1 MFFTWNRYTLLTSPL
16 WTTKVCL
23 CLLPLLFS
31 SFVTSSSSLGSEVSG
46 PQPDLISP
54 QLWRQGYR
62 QISLLLLMF
71 LFLMELQEAVGRSL
85 RNSVNNLTEKYTCCK
100 SDVQRNNKSRG
111 REGCPEQGKGL
122 FLSGQCMWIKLLGR
136 DTSLSNTDQVCPCD
150 TREIV
155 HSWVVPCV
163 KCHRYWHAFPHWQ
176 VLNKLQSLG
185 FDHTGQNLP
194 YPTSAYQNG

>member
-31 SFVTSSSSLGSEVSG
+31 SFVTSSSSLGSDVSG

-85 RNSVNNLTEKYTCCK
+85 SNSVNNLTEKYTCCK

-136 DTSLSNTDQVCPCD
+136 DTSLSSTDQVCPCD

-155 HSWVVPCV
+155 HSWVMPCV
-163 KCHRYWHAFPHWQ
+163 KCHRY
-176 VLNKLQSLG
+176 
-185 FDHTGQNLP
+185 
-194 YPTSAYQNG
+194 